1 MGEPYRYKKKLVK
14 TGNSRYISIPAKWLK
29 KQAERLK
36 VKVVEFLDVLIYDKY
51 IEIRP
56 SKK

>member
-1 MGEPYRYKKKLVK
+1 MEKPYRYKKKLVK
-14 TGNSRYISIPAKWLK
+14 TGHSTFLLIPAEWLK
-29 KQAERLK
+29 EQAEKLK
-36 VKVVEFLDVLIYDKY
+36 QKVVKFLDVLIYDKY